1 MNYLNLLVYSSIVVG
16 GILVW
21 YLIVYYVIDIIEW
34 WLSR

>member
-16 GILVW
+16 GIIVW